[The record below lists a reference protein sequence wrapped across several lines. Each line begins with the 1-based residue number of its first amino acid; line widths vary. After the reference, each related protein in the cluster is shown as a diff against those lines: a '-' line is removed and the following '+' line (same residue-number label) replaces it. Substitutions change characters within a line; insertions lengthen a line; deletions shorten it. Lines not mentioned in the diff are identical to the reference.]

1 MQSLPEFLAA
11 RNSLVVDG
19 CLTGES
25 LPLPPDHPLKCPDL
39 MLFGVVQSK
48 DQMAASHLE
57 GLVAGPDSSKTRAAE
72 FLLLREWLSHCSPG
86 LTPSSRTQPTHKY
99 VRCLPCSCALCALL
113 FPSMCCACCCQLCC
127 TQQCSGHPLTPLLL
141 LAGPTAS
148 GKGCRQASQLQ
159 SCCVCDLDPLPMCAR
174 DCEPD

>member
-1 MQSLPEFLAA
+1 LQDDGAGHQDFNLDEEAVSSPVQSLPEFLAA

-57 GLVAGPDSSKTRAAE
+57 GLLAGPDSSKTRVYKIPASA
-72 FLLLREWLSHCSPG
+72 RVAKATAHRG
-86 LTPSSRTQPTHKY
+86 SRPA
-99 VRCLPCSCALCALL
+99 VALL
-113 FPSMCCACCCQLCC
+113 NVQDHRYASSLSGSNCRSML
-127 TQQCSGHPLTPLLL
+127 P
-141 LAGPTAS
+141 
-148 GKGCRQASQLQ
+148 LQ
-159 SCCVCDLDPLPMCAR
+159 SL
-174 DCEPD
+174 